1 MAKKKYVV
9 SGNTPFMDHQP
20 GEEFD
25 AELTEEQEDLAFQ
38 AGAIKLAKDAK
49 KEAASDA

>member
-20 GEEFD
+20 GEEFE
-25 AELTEEQEDLAFQ
+25 AELTEEQERRALERGSIELA
-38 AGAIKLAKDAK
+38 GKSAK
-49 KEAASDA
+49 KEE

>member
-9 SGNTPFMDHQP
+9 AGNTPFMDHQP
-20 GEEFD
+20 GEEFE
-25 AELTEEQEDLAFQ
+25 AELTDEHEDLAFQ
-38 AGAIKLAKDAK
+38 AGAIKLAKDVK